1 MGKLEVLFK
10 KILDCADDGDLMSA
24 LEIFQT
30 EIRPIVET
38 LDTYENQQF
47 FDILKEQCTLVDNE
61 SWNEVLINIERIRGI
76 INES

>member
-1 MGKLEVLFK
+1 MGKLETLFQP
-10 KILDCADDGDLMSA
+10 IIDFVDRGDLMRA
-24 LEIFQT
+24 LEHFQT

-38 LDTYENQQF
+38 LDTYKNQQF